1 MKRTKRFTLRR
12 ILLGLAIVAI
22 LAPVA
27 QAKPTAVKQQ
37 PPVEISTIELGPG
50 EIPYLSH
57 GKLKVGPG
65 EIPYIDDGTTTH
77 TVRHAPTATSGDDS
91 DVAFGLVSSAVIA
104 VLLAGGLAIVAIRQ
118 TRKAAK
124 LSPA

>member
-37 PPVEISTIELGPG
+37 PPPVAISTIELGAG
-50 EIPYLSH
+50 EIPYLSR
-57 GKLKVGPG
+57 GKLKIGSG
-65 EIPYIDDGTTTH
+65 EIPYI
-77 TVRHAPTATSGDDS
+77 
-91 DVAFGLVSSAVIA
+91 
-104 VLLAGGLAIVAIRQ
+104 
-118 TRKAAK
+118 
-124 LSPA
+124 